1 MKADH
6 TQVTRL
12 LKTARGQIDGILKMI
27 EEDRYC
33 LDVSNQLMA
42 TQSIL
47 KKANRMVLKA
57 HMDCC
62 VREAV
67 ESGDPEEK
75 LGELAALLDQLADLD
90 AAFHTLLYG
99 MTHNILFERMTPVI
113 NDVIFENYYTK
124 LYRNREQRLN
134 AAETHRSLYQAIKN
148 GDGQEAY
155 ALSKCHMEIM
165 RDEICGEFLP
175 RQEVEYEK
183 TDQQTGGLR
192 EGNHGGN
199 PGGVWRQSPVFG
211 G

>member
-33 LDVSNQLMA
+33 LDVSHQLMA

-67 ESGDPEEK
+67 ESGSPEEK
-75 LGELAALLDQLADLD
+75 LNELAVLLDQLADYGD
-90 AAFHTLLYG
+90 RGGSGIAAP
-99 MTHNILFERMTPVI
+99 TPV
-113 NDVIFENYYTK
+113 FC
-124 LYRNREQRLN
+124 RLPY
-134 AAETHRSLYQAIKN
+134 AKRPGMVFHPGPLFHWGSSSYQASYIFC
-148 GDGQEAY
+148 
-155 ALSKCHMEIM
+155 SRSRC
-165 RDEICGEFLP
+165 
-175 RQEVEYEK
+175 
-183 TDQQTGGLR
+183 
-192 EGNHGGN
+192 
-199 PGGVWRQSPVFG
+199 S
-211 G
+211 

>member
-27 EEDRYC
+27 QEDRYC

-67 ESGDPEEK
+67 ESGNPEAK
-75 LGELAALLDQLADLD
+75 LNELATLLDQLAD
-90 AAFHTLLYG
+90 
-99 MTHNILFERMTPVI
+99 
-113 NDVIFENYYTK
+113 
-124 LYRNREQRLN
+124 
-134 AAETHRSLYQAIKN
+134 
-148 GDGQEAY
+148 
-155 ALSKCHMEIM
+155 
-165 RDEICGEFLP
+165 
-175 RQEVEYEK
+175 
-183 TDQQTGGLR
+183 
-192 EGNHGGN
+192 
-199 PGGVWRQSPVFG
+199 
-211 G
+211 